1 LPVSPPAYE
10 GSENQ
15 KGNEVFS
22 NFMSTV
28 IELLIVLG
36 IMVLVHEFGH
46 FAVAKLCGIRVE
58 VFSIGF
64 GKRVFGFRRG
74 ETEYQISA
82 IPLGGYVK
90 MSGEMGFAGNELST
104 GTVAPT
110 DPGDFN
116 AHPRWQRILV
126 ALAGPIANFI
136 LALGLMTAVSMF
148 HNEVQQFLDGPAI
161 TDYIQSQTPA
171 AKTGI
176 HSGDRIVHYDTIE
189 NPTWEDVANR
199 SILNLNQTIP
209 FSFIHDGQRTDTKLF
224 IEAKGGGPD
233 DFSLDQIGLVPKMQ
247 DTPVQVNSLEPSM
260 PAARAG
266 LQPNDKILSIDGVQ
280 LHSVT
285 ALLSYLQDQAGK
297 PASLN
302 VQRTAANGTAQ
313 TLNIH
318 VTPELADTA
327 SGKGYRL
334 GFVAV
339 LPPVRV
345 ERLPLGKAMAA
356 SWQFNKKNSVLIV
369 EVIKRLFTRQVSVKS
384 LQSPI
389 GIGQQIHQAAQMP
402 GWTPLIGT
410 MSLISINLG
419 ILNLMPIPI
428 LDGGMILFL
437 LIETIM
443 RRDVNQQIKERIYQ
457 VAFVCIL
464 AFFAF
469 VIFNDLTRLNLFT
482 KLKP

>member
-1 LPVSPPAYE
+1 
-10 GSENQ
+10 
-15 KGNEVFS
+15 
-22 NFMSTV
+22 MSTV

-64 GKRVFGFRRG
+64 GKRLFGFRRG

-90 MSGEMGFAGNELST
+90 MSGEMTL
-104 GTVAPT
+104 PT
-110 DPGDFN
+110 DDPNQTEIPADDPGNFN
-116 AHPRWQRILV
+116 NHPRWQRILV
-126 ALAGPIANFI
+126 ALAGPVANFI
-136 LALGLMTAVSMF
+136 LALGLMTAVFMM
-148 HNEVQQFLDGPAI
+148 HNEVQKFLDGPAI
-161 TDYIQSQTPA
+161 TDYIQTKTPA
-171 AKTGI
+171 TNTGI
-176 HSGDRIVHYDTIE
+176 NSGDRIVRFDTVE
-189 NPTWEDVANR
+189 NPTWEDVFNR
-199 SILNLNQTIP
+199 SMLNLNQTVP
-209 FSFIHDGQRTDTKLF
+209 FSFIHDGQRTDTKLL
-224 IEAKGGGPD
+224 IESKGGPD
-233 DFSLDQIGLVPKMQ
+233 DFGLDQLGLVAKMQ
-247 DTPVQVNSLEPSM
+247 DTPVQVSSLEPTM
-260 PAARAG
+260 PAAKAG
-266 LQPNDKILSIDGVQ
+266 LKPEDKILSIDGFQ
-280 LHSVT
+280 FHSVT

-297 PASLN
+297 PASL
-302 VQRTAANGTAQ
+302 VIQRNANGTPE
-313 TLNIH
+313 TLPLNI
-318 VTPELADTA
+318 TPELTDSAN
-327 SGKGYRL
+327 GKEYRL
-334 GFVAV
+334 GFAPVQ
-339 LPPVRV
+339 PPVRV
-345 ERLPLGKAMAA
+345 ERLPFGKAVAA
-356 SWQFNKKNSVLIV
+356 SWQFNKKNSLLIV

-443 RRDVNQQIKERIYQ
+443 RRDVNQQVKERIYQ

>member
-1 LPVSPPAYE
+1 
-10 GSENQ
+10 
-15 KGNEVFS
+15 
-22 NFMSTV
+22 MSTV

-64 GKRVFGFRRG
+64 GKRLFGFRRG
-74 ETEYQISA
+74 DTEYQISA

-90 MSGEMGFAGNELST
+90 MAGEMGFSGNELSA
-104 GTVAPT
+104 GNPAPT
-110 DPGDFN
+110 DPGEFN

-126 ALAGPIANFI
+126 ALAGPVANFI
-136 LALGLMTAVSMF
+136 LALALMTGVSMF
-148 HNEVQQFLDGPAI
+148 HNEVQQFLDGPAV
-161 TDYIQSQTPA
+161 TDYIESKTSA
-171 AKTGI
+171 DKTGI
-176 HSGDRIVHYDTIE
+176 RPGDRIVHYDTVE

-209 FSFIHDGQRTDTKLF
+209 FSFLHDGQRTDTKLF
-224 IEAKGGGPD
+224 IESKGGPD

-247 DTPVQVNSLEPSM
+247 NSPVQVSSLEPSM
-260 PAARAG
+260 PAAHAG
-266 LQPNDKILSIDGVQ
+266 LQPNDKILSIDG
-280 LHSVT
+280 LPFHSVT

-297 PASLN
+297 PASLE
-302 VQRTAANGTAQ
+302 VQRSAANGTTQ
-313 TLNIH
+313 TLNIK
-318 VTPELADTA
+318 VTPELTDTA
-327 SGKGYRL
+327 SGPKSYRL

-345 ERLPLGKAMAA
+345 ERLPLGKAIAA
-356 SWQFNKKNSVLIV
+356 SWQFNKKNSLLIV

-443 RRDVNQQIKERIYQ
+443 RRDVNQQVKERIYQ

>member
-1 LPVSPPAYE
+1 
-10 GSENQ
+10 
-15 KGNEVFS
+15 
-22 NFMSTV
+22 MSTV

-64 GKRVFGFRRG
+64 GKRLFGFKRG
-74 ETEYQISA
+74 DTEYQISA

-104 GTVAPT
+104 GSVAPT

-126 ALAGPIANFI
+126 ALAGPIANFV
-136 LALGLMTAVSMF
+136 LALALMTGVSML
-148 HNEVQQFLDGPAI
+148 HNEVQEFLDGPAV
-161 TDYIQSQTPA
+161 TDYIQTNTPA
-171 AKTGI
+171 AKAGI
-176 HSGDRIVHYDTIE
+176 QSGDLIVHYDTIE
-189 NPTWEDVANR
+189 NPTWDDVANR

-209 FSFIHDGQRTDTKLF
+209 FSFVHDGQRTDTKLF
-224 IEAKGGGPD
+224 IQSKGGPD
-233 DFSLDQIGLVPKMQ
+233 DFSLDQVGIIPKMQ
-247 DTPVQVNSLEPSM
+247 DTPVQVNSLEPGM
-260 PAARAG
+260 PAASAG
-266 LQPNDKILSIDGVQ
+266 LQPNDKILSIDG
-280 LHSVT
+280 LKFHSVN
-285 ALLSYLQDQAGK
+285 ALLTYLQDQAGK
-297 PASLN
+297 PSNLT
-302 VQRTAANGTAQ
+302 VQRNATNGTPQ
-313 TLNIH
+313 LLPIQI
-318 VTPELADTA
+318 TPELADTPGT
-327 SGKGYRL
+327 SKKYRL
-334 GFVAV
+334 GFAPVF
-339 LPPVRV
+339 PPVRV
-345 ERLPLGKAMAA
+345 ERLPLVKAMAA
-356 SWQFNKKNSVLIV
+356 SWQFNKKNSLLIV
-369 EVIKRLFTRQVSVKS
+369 EVLKRLFTRQVSVKS

-389 GIGQQIHQAAQMP
+389 GIGQDIHQAAQMP
-402 GWTPLIGT
+402 GWMPLIQ
-410 MSLISINLG
+410 LISAISLNLG
-419 ILNLMPIPI
+419 IFNLMPIPI

-469 VIFNDLTRLNLFT
+469 VIFNDLTKLNLFT

>member
-1 LPVSPPAYE
+1 
-10 GSENQ
+10 
-15 KGNEVFS
+15 
-22 NFMSTV
+22 MSTV
-28 IELLIVLG
+28 IQLLIVLG

-64 GKRVFGFRRG
+64 GKRLFGFRRG
-74 ETEYQISA
+74 DTEYQVSA

-90 MSGEMGFAGNELST
+90 MAGETFGDGQPSDPA
-104 GTVAPT
+104 APVT
-110 DPGDFN
+110 NDPGNFN

-136 LALGLMTAVSMF
+136 LALVLMTGVSML
-148 HNEVQQFLDGPAI
+148 HNEVQEFLDGPAI
-161 TDYIQSQTPA
+161 TDYVQTKTPA

-176 HSGDRIVHYDTIE
+176 HSGDRIVHFDTIE
-189 NPTWEDVANR
+189 NPTWDDVANR

-209 FSFIHDGQRTDTKLF
+209 FSFIHDGQRTDSKLF
-224 IEAKGGGPD
+224 IESKGTPD

-280 LHSVT
+280 LHSVP
-285 ALLSYLQDQAGK
+285 ALLSYLQDQSGK
-297 PASLN
+297 PANLT
-302 VQRTAANGTAQ
+302 VQRATTTGTTQ
-313 TLNIH
+313 TLPIQ
-318 VTPELADTA
+318 VTPELADTP
-327 SGKGYRL
+327 SGVKDYRL

-356 SWQFNKKNSVLIV
+356 SWQFNKKGSLLIV
-369 EVIKRLFTRQVSVKS
+369 EVLKRLFTRQVSVKS

-402 GWTPLIGT
+402 GWMPLIST
-410 MSLISINLG
+410 MSLISLNLG
-419 ILNLMPIPI
+419 IFNLLPIPI